1 MSRRA
6 RIGFKLALVAAL
18 VTFLVILTRG
28 SVDFVYTG
36 F

>member
-6 RIGFKLALVAAL
+6 RIRLKLALVVCL
-18 VTFLVILTRG
+18 VTLLVIFTRG